1 MNKLQRYL
9 LSIVFLFVLSIT
21 PTFAADLQVHFIDV
35 GQGDSILVISPDGKK
50 LLIDAGIHPGK
61 DDKWNPFN
69 YIRALKE
76 TGKIDNLNIDN
87 AIITHPH
94 DDHYKGFSY
103 LCGKD
108 KDRND
113 FSITN
118 LYYSVDAQTS
128 YGRFWDCLQSIS
140 KKSKSY
146 GQISARGPPIDLGS
160 DVKLTILY
168 PFQPV
173 DTPSIDKNEDSVVL
187 RIEYKKVS
195 FLMTGDAPSK
205 VERQLLDKEI
215 RSNVLKPGHHGSKTS
230 SSKGFLGKVQP
241 ASEFQMVISANCQDG
256 KGKRYGHPDK
266 EVLKKIKDLGEVSLY
281 RTDLHGTVVFTTD
294 GETISVKTEQ
304 DEISEE
310 KLWEP
315 GEKS

>member
-1 MNKLQRYL
+1 MIKLQRYL
-9 LSIVFLFVLSIT
+9 LSIVFLFVFSIT
-21 PTFAADLQVHFIDV
+21 PSFAADLQVHFIDV

-118 LYYSVDAQTS
+118 LYYSVDAQDS
-128 YGRFWDCLQSIS
+128 YGRFWNCLQSIS
-140 KKSKSY
+140 KKSISY

-173 DTPSIDKNEDSVVL
+173 DTPSVDKNEDSVVL

-195 FLMTGDAPSK
+195 FIMTGDAPSK
-205 VERQLLDKEI
+205 VEKQLLDKEI
-215 RSNVLKPGHHGSKTS
+215 RSNVLKLGHHGSKTS
-230 SSKGFLGKVQP
+230 SSKGFLDKVQL
-241 ASEFQMVISANCQDG
+241 ASEFKVVISANCHDG
-256 KGKRYGHPDK
+256 KGKRFGHPDK
-266 EVLKKIKDLGEVSLY
+266 EVLEKIKDLGDVSLY
-281 RTDLHGTVVFTTD
+281 RTDLHGTVVFTTN
-294 GETISVKTEQ
+294 GETIFIKTEQ